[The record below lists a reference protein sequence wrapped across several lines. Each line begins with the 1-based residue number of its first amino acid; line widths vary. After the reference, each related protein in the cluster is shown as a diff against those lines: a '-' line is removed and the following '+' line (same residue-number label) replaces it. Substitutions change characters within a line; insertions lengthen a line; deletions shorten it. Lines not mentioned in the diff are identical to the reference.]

1 LYCDSCIKGK
11 DINYCFEYHTD
22 LEDVESLM
30 ETLLNSLNELY
41 LKESQFY
48 SIFNMNKSLN
58 YNEQSSKVFREKN
71 HLIEQ
76 LILIY
81 IKTKL
86 ENFKEKFVISQEN
99 VIRLELRE
107 KIKLFGLFE
116 IFESVFLKLIKC
128 EVKFKIESL
137 EFEYDKMILEDI
149 IK

>member
-1 LYCDSCIKGK
+1 MYCDSCIKGK

>member
-11 DINYCFEYHTD
+11 DINYCYEYHTD
-22 LEDVESLM
+22 LEDVESFM

-41 LKESQFY
+41 LKESQVY
-48 SIFNMNKSLN
+48 SIFNLSKLLN
-58 YNEQSSKVFREKN
+58 YNEISSKVLREKN

-86 ENFKEKFVISQEN
+86 ENFKDKFVISQEN

-107 KIKLFGLFE
+107 KIKLIGLFE

-137 EFEYDKMILEDI
+137 ELEYDKRILEDL

>member
-1 LYCDSCIKGK
+1 MYCDSCIKGK
-11 DINYCFEYHTD
+11 DINYCYEYHTD
-22 LEDVESLM
+22 LEDVESFM

-41 LKESQFY
+41 LKESQVY
-48 SIFNMNKSLN
+48 SIFNLSKLLN
-58 YNEQSSKVFREKN
+58 YNEISSKVLREKN

-86 ENFKEKFVISQEN
+86 ENFKDKFVISQEN

-107 KIKLFGLFE
+107 KIKLIGLFE

-137 EFEYDKMILEDI
+137 ELEYDKRILEDL